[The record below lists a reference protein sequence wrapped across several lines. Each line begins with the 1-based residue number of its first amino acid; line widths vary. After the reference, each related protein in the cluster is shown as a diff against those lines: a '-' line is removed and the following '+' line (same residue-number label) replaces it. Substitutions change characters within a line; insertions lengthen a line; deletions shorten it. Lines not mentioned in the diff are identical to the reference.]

1 MVYFAGLREVLDTYL
16 EPAQVADIERAYQV
30 AKSAHDGQ
38 MRSSGDPYI
47 THPVAA
53 ARILAE
59 LHLDHQTI
67 MAALMHD
74 VIEDT
79 QVSRQDLAEQFGD
92 QVAELVE
99 GVSKLTQINFR
110 SKEEAQAEN
119 FRKMM
124 MAMVQDIRVI
134 LIKLADRLHNMQTL
148 GSLRPDKRRRIARET
163 LEIYAPIANRLGIYK
178 LKEQLEL
185 LGFANMHPMRYK
197 ILKAAVDKVRGRRK
211 KIIEGISEQLTERLK
226 AAHIKGMVLGREKSV
241 YSIYKKMRDKVGT
254 FNEVMD
260 IYAFRVITDSEDSCY
275 RVLGQVHNL
284 FKPIPG
290 RFKDYI
296 AIPKTNGYQS
306 LHSILRSKDQV
317 RIEVQIRTE
326 LMDQMAEHGV
336 AAHWLY
342 KTGDS
347 HPAENKA
354 REWLQSL
361 LELQQSADDSLE
373 FIENVKIDLFPDEVY
388 VFTPKGKIIQLPKGS
403 TPVDFAYAIH
413 TDVGNTCIAC
423 KIDKQFAPLSTKIS
437 NGMTI
442 EIVTAPGSKPNP
454 AWLSFAV
461 SGKARAN
468 IRSFVKNMRR
478 DEAVNLG
485 YRLLEQ
491 SLSANL
497 DTYEVEDLEKTAQAI
512 NYDSF
517 EDLLASIGLGR
528 IASVLVAHRLKYQ
541 MDEEELPAVEEVTE
555 QDADPIAIKG
565 TEGLVVK
572 YAKCCRPIPF
582 DPIVAYVSAGK
593 GFTIHRQTCPNVKRA
608 HKQNDRY
615 VPVEWSP
622 DVQGEFSC
630 DLELEV
636 FNGRGVLAQITS
648 IISNQDI
655 NIVNV
660 SIDELDGNINLLHFE
675 VRLHNRAHLAS
686 IIKKLRVVPFVN
698 KVQRQN

>member
-30 AKSAHDGQ
+30 AECAHDGQ

-79 QVSRQDLAEQFGD
+79 EVSKQDLADQFGD

-99 GVSKLTQINFR
+99 GVSKLTQIDFR

-197 ILKAAVDKVRGRRK
+197 ILKSAVDKSRGRRK
-211 KIIEGISEQLTERLK
+211 KVIEEISEQIKIRLK
-226 AAHIKGMVLGREKSV
+226 DAHIQGTVIGREKSV

-275 RVLGQVHNL
+275 RILGQVHNL
-284 FKPIPG
+284 FKPVPD

-296 AIPKTNGYQS
+296 AIPKANGYQS
-306 LHSILRSKDQV
+306 LHSILQSKAQV
-317 RIEVQIRTE
+317 KIEVQIRTE

-342 KTGDS
+342 KTGSS

-361 LELQQSADDSLE
+361 IELQQSADDSLE

-388 VFTPKGKIIQLPKGS
+388 VFTPKGKIIQLPKGA

-423 KIDKQFAPLSTKIS
+423 KIDKQFAPLSTKLT
-437 NGMTI
+437 NGMTV
-442 EIVTAPGSKPNP
+442 EVVTAPGSKPNP
-454 AWLSFAV
+454 AWLSFTV
-461 SGKARAN
+461 TGKARAN

-491 SLSANL
+491 SLGANL
-497 DTYEVEDLEKTAQAI
+497 DSYDVDHLEQTAAAI
-512 NYDSF
+512 NYESF
-517 EDLLASIGLGR
+517 EDLLAEIGLGR
-528 IASVLVAHRLKYQ
+528 IASVLVAHRIKFQ
-541 MDEEELPAVEEVTE
+541 DSDEESVDEIDHQNAEPM
-555 QDADPIAIKG
+555 AIKG

-572 YAKCCRPIPF
+572 YAKCCHPIPF
-582 DPIVAYVSAGK
+582 DPIMAYVSAGK

-622 DVQGEFSC
+622 DVEGEFSC
-630 DLELEV
+630 NLDIEV

-660 SIDELDGNINLLHFE
+660 KIDELDGNINILHFE

-698 KVQRQN
+698 KVQRQH

>member
-1 MVYFAGLREVLDTYL
+1 MIYFAGLREVVDTYL

-30 AKSAHDGQ
+30 AESAHEGQ

-79 QVSRQDLAEQFGD
+79 DVSKEDLANEFGD

-197 ILKAAVDKVRGRRK
+197 ILKSAVDKIRGRRK
-211 KIIEGISEQLTERLK
+211 KVIENISEQLQRRLK
-226 AAHIKGMVLGREKSV
+226 ESHIEGTVIGREKSI

-275 RVLGQVHNL
+275 RILGQVHSIH
-284 FKPIPG
+284 KPIPG
-290 RFKDYI
+290 LIKDYI
-296 AIPKTNGYQS
+296 AIPKANGYQS
-306 LHSILRSKDQV
+306 LHSILQSKEQV

-342 KTGDS
+342 KSDDATT
-347 HPAENKA
+347 PTENKA
-354 REWLQSL
+354 REWVQSL
-361 LELQQSADDSLE
+361 IELQQSADDSLE

-388 VFTPKGKIIQLPKGS
+388 VFTPKGKIIQLPKGA

-423 KIDKQFAPLSTKIS
+423 KVDKQFAPLSTKLV

-442 EIVTAPGSKPNP
+442 EVVTAPGSKPNP
-454 AWLSFAV
+454 AWLSFTV

-491 SLSANL
+491 SLSSNL
-497 DTYEVEDLEKTAQAI
+497 
-512 NYDSF
+512 DSF
-517 EDLLASIGLGR
+517 EIEHLEQTAKAINFDSFEELLAAIGLGR
-528 IASVLVAHRLKYQ
+528 IASVLIAHRIT
-541 MDEEELPAVEEVTE
+541 MEESE
-555 QDADPIAIKG
+555 QDPETIKEIDENAEPLAIKG
-565 TEGLVVK
+565 TEGMVVK

-615 VPVEWSP
+615 VPVEWSQE
-622 DVQGEFSC
+622 VEGEFSC
-630 DLELEV
+630 DLDIEV
-636 FNGRGVLAQITS
+636 FNGRGVLAQITG
-648 IISNQDI
+648 IIANQDI

-660 SIDELDGNINLLHFE
+660 KIDELDGNINILHFE
-675 VRLHNRAHLAS
+675 VRLKNRAHLAS

>member
-1 MVYFAGLREVLDTYL
+1 MIYFAGLKEVAETYL
-16 EPAQVADIERAYQV
+16 EPAQVADIERAYYV
-30 AKSAHDGQ
+30 AKSAHQGQ
-38 MRSSGDPYI
+38 MRSSGDEYI

-53 ARILAE
+53 ALILAE
-59 LHLDHQTI
+59 LRLDHQTI

-79 QVSRQDLAEQFGD
+79 EVTKKDLSDQFGEP
-92 QVAELVE
+92 VAELVE

-134 LIKLADRLHNMQTL
+134 LIKLADRMHNMQTL

-185 LGFANMHPMRYK
+185 LGFANMHPRRYQ
-197 ILKAAVDKVRGRRK
+197 ILKSAVDKVRGRRK
-211 KIIEGISEQLTERLK
+211 AIIEGISEQLRLRLK
-226 AAHIKGMVLGREKSV
+226 DSHIKGTVLGREKSL

-296 AIPKTNGYQS
+296 AIPKANGYQS
-306 LHSILRSKDQV
+306 LHSILQSKEQV

-342 KTGDS
+342 KSGDAS
-347 HPAENKA
+347 LAENRA
-354 REWLQSL
+354 NEWLQSL
-361 LELQQSADDSLE
+361 LELQKSADDSLE

-388 VFTPKGKIIQLPKGS
+388 VFTPKGKIIQLPKGA

-413 TDVGNTCIAC
+413 TDVGNSCIAC
-423 KIDKQFAPLSTKIS
+423 KVDKQFTSLSTKLT
-437 NGMTI
+437 NGMTV

-454 AWLSFAV
+454 AWLSFTV
-461 SGKARAN
+461 SGKARVN
-468 IRSFVKNMRR
+468 IRNFVKNMRH

-491 SLSANL
+491 SLSLSLEN
-497 DTYEVEDLEKTAQAI
+497 YEVEHLEATAKAMK
-512 NYDSF
+512 YDTF
-517 EDLLASIGLGR
+517 EDLLSSIGLGR
-528 IASVLVAHRLKYQ
+528 IASVLVAHRVSMSDSK
-541 MDEEELPAVEEVTE
+541 EEVTE
-555 QDADPIAIKG
+555 KEVSENTEPLAIKG
-565 TEGLVVK
+565 TEGLVVN
-572 YAKCCRPIPF
+572 YAKCCRPIPY
-582 DPIVAYVSAGK
+582 DPIVAYISAGK
-593 GFTIHRQTCPNVKRA
+593 GFTIHRQACPNVKRA

-615 VPVEWSP
+615 IPVEWSTE
-622 DVQGEFSC
+622 VTGEFSC
-630 DLELEV
+630 ELEIEV

-660 SIDELDGNINLLHFE
+660 KIDELDGNINILHFE
-675 VRLHNRAHLAS
+675 VKVDNRAHLAS

-698 KVQRQN
+698 KVQRKL